1 MHYNSKRNDNPYCS
15 QSICFLKIF
24 SGNCFAF
31 FDSYPSFVSY
41 QKLHHLWRLQTLLL
55 NPYSEIGTSSIWKFF
70 WSYWLS
76 SIMPGRLTA
85 IAIIGCTSLRLIS
98 AQFDCELLCRQCFI
112 LYGTLFP
119 DFRLLSPFQ
128 LRPSRFSGLYIGKIS
143 SFGNSAPLFYC
154 FVLSSYGA
162 CRGRSPLVCRTPAF
176 LFAGVC
182 PFSVC
187 RAQTHARAERGTWCG
202 SFLLS

>member
-41 QKLHHLWRLQTLLL
+41 QKLHRLWRLQTLLL

-85 IAIIGCTSLRLIS
+85 IAIIGYTSLRLMS
-98 AQFDCELLCRQCFI
+98 AQFDC
-112 LYGTLFP
+112 GVS
-119 DFRLLSPFQ
+119 LLSTLHSSWDFT
-128 LRPSRFSGLYIGKIS
+128 SCFAVTFSLPVATVTVFRALYRQNFLIWEFRS
-143 SFGNSAPLFYC
+143 SFFTL
-154 FVLSSYGA
+154 
-162 CRGRSPLVCRTPAF
+162 
-176 LFAGVC
+176 
-182 PFSVC
+182 
-187 RAQTHARAERGTWCG
+187 
-202 SFLLS
+202 